1 MAQIPT
7 WQPNVTKQAGSLQ
20 PITAPS
26 GDVTAPAYAG
36 LDKVISAAKTYQDN
50 QDKMNVSNIYSN
62 FNDKLNNAFYGQDG
76 LLTQEGKNA
85 IDLPE
90 APGQESQ
97 DGVAKRAFVTY
108 NLAMNDAIAGAQNN
122 AQKAMLQQTLLS
134 SRSKWLEAAQQHQQ
148 QQQQVVDKANYATGI
163 DVSTKGLS
171 SALAMGNYN
180 LAVMNLN
187 DIKHKTDIYGN
198 ANGWYDAVTKN
209 TADNSMSSA
218 VLNSISGLIDSNNI
232 PMAQKALN
240 EFGDKLSAD
249 QRNAIDAKMKPI
261 MQKNAVDAQ
270 VMEWDKDP
278 NMHINGDLNQPL
290 DEAKIELA
298 AKEKYINRTTTIVHP
313 AANGTVAD
321 KESFSNSIVTQESG
335 GDYNAKGAVQSDGDY
350 AIGKYQIMKSNWSS
364 WAQEAGLSADA
375 PTTPENQD
383 KVFKNKM
390 NQYYEKY
397 GPQGAAVAWYAGEAN
412 AERWV
417 NGAADAIDSRG
428 NHYSWDAQQGGAP
441 SVRGYVD
448 SVMSRTS
455 YSGTPETTETVSN
468 PDYTTNDAVM
478 ARVRQRNSEIQLQRS
493 QRNTQLLD
501 MFENQIRSNNPTTL
515 AEVES
520 LAKNIGFTGSDLTAA
535 VAKGMGMVGLVRE
548 DENRQRAQ
556 TYDEALGEL
565 ASGNITT
572 KADLTMKY
580 AGRLNNAQLIQLENS
595 LNKESKWATPENLG
609 AYRGVLN
616 AHGIKAGSTEAAQ
629 IYEKIT
635 NQVKDNINR
644 QIPFTADD
652 IRTWAEEQAQKVTIY
667 KAFPERNTVTYQAAV
682 PPEWK
687 TTAYGVLNERGEEMD
702 YDNSTGR
709 WFVRRSR

>member
-7 WQPNVTKQAGSLQ
+7 WQPSVTKQAGSLQ

-26 GDVTAPAYAG
+26 GDVTAPAFAG

-90 APGQESQ
+90 APGQQSQ

-122 AQKAMLQQTLLS
+122 AQKAMLQQTLLI

-261 MQKNAVDAQ
+261 MQKNSVEAQ
-270 VMEWDKDP
+270 VMAWDQDP
-278 NMHINGDLNQPL
+278 SMHINGDLNQPL
-290 DEAKIELA
+290 DEAKIEQA
-298 AKEKYINRTTTIVHP
+298 GKDKYLNRTTTIVHP
-313 AANGTVAD
+313 AANGTATD
-321 KESFSNSIVTQESG
+321 EESFYNSTATQESR

-390 NQYYEKY
+390 HQYYVKY
-397 GPQGAAVAWYAGEAN
+397 GPQGAAVAWYSGEAN

-417 NGAADAIDSRG
+417 NGAADAIDGNG

-441 SVRGYVD
+441 SIRGYVNG
-448 SVMSRTS
+448 VMSRTS
-455 YSGTPETTETVSN
+455 YSGTPETTETVAN
-468 PDYTTNDAVM
+468 PDYTTYDAVL
-478 ARVRQRNSEIQLQRS
+478 ARARQRNAEIQLQRS

-501 MFENQIRSNNPTTL
+501 IFENQIRSNNPTTL

-520 LAKNIGFTGSDLTAA
+520 IAKNVGFTGSDLTAA
-535 VAKGMGMVGLVRE
+535 IAKGMGMVGLVRE
-548 DENRQRAQ
+548 DENRQRAE
-556 TYDEALGEL
+556 TFDAAIGDIMN
-565 ASGNITT
+565 GNITT
-572 KADLTMKY
+572 EADLTMKY
-580 AGRLNNAQLIQLENS
+580 AGKLHNSQLIQLESS

-609 AYRGVLN
+609 AYRGVLT
-616 AHGIKAGSTEAAQ
+616 AHGIKAGSTEANQ
-629 IYEKIT
+629 IYQKIT
-635 NQVKDNINR
+635 LQVKDNISKG
-644 QIPFTADD
+644 IPFAAPD
-652 IRTWAEEQAQKVTIY
+652 IQTWAEEQAQSVIIRKPWY
-667 KAFPERNTVTYQAAV
+667 QPNTKTYQANV
-682 PPEWK
+682 PPGWR
-687 TTAYGVLNERGEEMD
+687 TTEYGVLDPNGNEAD
-702 YDNSTGR
+702 
-709 WFVRRSR
+709 FVNGQWVVKGK